1 MCLLKVYFED
11 PCLGRR
17 LIVENVIL
25 ISREG
30 NTIRILDAEMNET
43 VLSDAEIATIDALNS
58 TLILKRPDI

>member
-17 LIVENVIL
+17 LIVENVTL

-30 NTIRILDAEMNET
+30 NTIRILDAEMNEI

>member
-30 NTIRILDAEMNET
+30 NTIRILDAEMNEI

>member
-30 NTIRILDAEMNET
+30 NTIRILDAEMNEI

-58 TLILKRPDI
+58 KLILKRPDI

>member
-17 LIVENVIL
+17 LIVENVTL

-30 NTIRILDAEMNET
+30 NTIRILDAEMNEI

-58 TLILKRPDI
+58 KLILKRPDI